1 MARRNREFREHLIIP
16 DSHATPEHNNDRFSY
31 IAEMALKNQ
40 PDVIIDI
47 GDSADM
53 RSLSAFDV
61 GKVAAEGHRYCDDI
75 LSYHDALARIT
86 DPIEKYNNTHTK
98 WKKKTY
104 KPRLVKCRGN
114 HEHRIVRASNETP
127 NLYGTIRLEDLK
139 EEEYGFETSA
149 FLQPVVVDNICY
161 QHYFT
166 SGVMGRPIGG
176 INHARNLMA
185 KGLMS
190 CVAGHSHMRDFSED
204 TDVIGR
210 KRFGLVVG
218 CYFDYE
224 PHYTTESDR
233 YWRGLV
239 YLRGVK
245 DGEAEP
251 EFVSLDRVRELYG

>member
-1 MARRNREFREHLIIP
+1 MARRNKEFSEHLIIP
-16 DSHATPEHNNDRFSY
+16 DSHSTPEHNNDRFSY

-53 RSLSAFDV
+53 RSLSAYDV
-61 GKVAAEGHRYCDDI
+61 GRVHAEGRRYCDDI
-75 LSYHDALARIT
+75 LAYHDAMSRIA
-86 DPIEKYNNTHTK
+86 DPIDKYNNTHTK

-104 KPRLVKCRGN
+104 KPRFVKCRGN
-114 HEHRIVRASNETP
+114 HEHRITRAAIETP
-127 NLYGTIRLEDLK
+127 SLYGTLRIEDLK
-139 EEEYGFETSA
+139 EEDYGWETYD
-149 FLQPVVVDNICY
+149 FLQPAVIDNICY
-161 QHYFT
+161 QHFFT
-166 SGVMGRPIGG
+166 SGVMGRPVGG
-176 INHARNLMA
+176 INHARSLVA
-185 KGLMS
+185 KGMMS
-190 CVAGHSHMRDFSED
+190 CVAGHSHLRDFSED

-218 CYFDYE
+218 CYFDYD

-239 YLRGVK
+239 YLRGVR

-251 EFVSLDRVRELYG
+251 EFISIDRVKELYG